1 MTTIVVDVAFFVATQ
16 QEKKE
21 GDFTVLQRGNK
32 KKKAT
37 SLRYSVTTRKKK
49 GDFVAL
55 QRGSKKNK
63 RRRRWQRGCH
73 CLLRYI
79 AVLQRSATRKKK
91 AAKKKRK
98 EGDFAA
104 L

>member
-1 MTTIVVDVAFFVATQ
+1 
-16 QEKKE
+16 
-21 GDFTVLQRGNK
+21 LQRSK
-32 KKKAT
+32 KKKKATSLRYSVAARKKKAT

-79 AVLQRSATRKKK
+79 AVLQRSAARKKK